1 MKAVERLNAIIVT
14 EEGEKDTVFCAQV
27 QDIVMMALA
36 VFLVMGQE
44 KKNAFHV
51 TVMVTLNVKTAT
63 AVGICAVELAKEQEK

>member
-14 EEGEKDTVFCAQV
+14 EEGEKDAVFCAWV
-27 QDIVMMALA
+27 QDTVMMALA

-51 TVMVTLNVKTAT
+51 TVMETLNVKTAT